1 MRIFN
6 TITEYKDYFTAS
18 TVPEVI
24 DVPSASY
31 VTIEGHGSP
40 GTNSFYD
47 KKSALKSF
55 VKEIQ
60 SAFSKTDKAF
70 SGNSIEIFYW
80 FDENKFGY
88 VNIGDFYTSV
98 PLEFLHYR
106 IAVRLPGF
114 ITKSDIR
121 EITQKS
127 SNSFAGE
134 YSYFTYTAGKC
145 VQVLHL
151 GPFAGELET
160 LPLLEEFATSKGLKK
175 SGMHHE
181 IHLNDFEKGQ
191 SQEYFQTILRDS
203 VIKIEH

>member
-1 MRIFN
+1 MKIFD
-6 TITEYKDYFTAS
+6 TTTEYKDYFTAS

-24 DVPSASY
+24 DLPIASY
-31 VTIEGHGSP
+31 VTLEGQGSP
-40 GTNSFYD
+40 GTNIFYD

-60 SAFSKTDKAF
+60 SVFSKTDKAF
-70 SGNSIEIFYW
+70 SGNNIEIFYW
-80 FDENKFGY
+80 FEEDKVGY
-88 VNIGDFYTSV
+88 VNIGDFYTTV

-114 ITKSDIR
+114 ITENDIR
-121 EITQKS
+121 EICQKS

-134 YSYFTYTAGKC
+134 FSYFAYTAGKC
-145 VQVLHL
+145 VQILHL
-151 GPFAGELET
+151 GSFAGELET
-160 LPLLEEFATSKGLKK
+160 LPLLEEFATSKGFRK

-191 SQEYFQTILRDS
+191 SQENFQTILRDP
-203 VIKIEH
+203 VITIEP